1 MADVCV
7 HKLNLTFYLILMG
20 GIFKGC
26 LVFFFFSKLTVLE
39 ECCGN
44 EEYLL
49 KICPLWCF
57 YYYIPCERSLA
68 HSKQRKYKYSTKPLW
83 AYHMVYLL
91 GRRIPPYTH
100 VYLPFTQM
108 ENLWMDIGRELIPS
122 LVNIFLQWNY
132 NKTAAG
138 SFGVTPLLVATT
150 PLRNCLPDELHTS
163 QHFKSST

>member
-1 MADVCV
+1 
-7 HKLNLTFYLILMG
+7 
-20 GIFKGC
+20 
-26 LVFFFFSKLTVLE
+26 
-39 ECCGN
+39 
-44 EEYLL
+44 
-49 KICPLWCF
+49 
-57 YYYIPCERSLA
+57 
-68 HSKQRKYKYSTKPLW
+68 
-83 AYHMVYLL
+83 MVYLL